1 MVVLVA
7 PASFGCD
14 KSGVLE
20 NREVL
25 GDCLAGGTDSVLHDQ
40 TGADLEQG
48 LVVPIDE
55 FVEDRSACRVAQRL
69 VQVACHA
76 AIIGK

>member
-1 MVVLVA
+1 VVVLVA
-7 PASFGCD
+7 TASFGCD
-14 KSGVLE
+14 KAGVLE

-25 GDCLAGGTDSVLHDQ
+25 GDCLAGRADSVLHDQ

-55 FVEDRSACRVAQRL
+55 FVEDRSACRVVQCL
-69 VQVACHA
+69 VQLC
-76 AIIGK
+76 